1 MANLTPE
8 QEHEWLILAQRERDP
23 QAFAKLVAGHQG
35 RVRAVLRKL
44 THGQQG
50 LADELAQE
58 TFIKAWHALPSFR
71 HDAQWSTWLHRIAY
85 HEFLQH
91 VRRSPPQTA
100 APQEPANIAEAA
112 ATPAHELRLD
122 LEKALAQLH
131 PLETAAIVHCY
142 HGGLSHSQAAAVL
155 GLPLGTLKSHLLRG
169 RSKLQV
175 MLADWR
181 SADTP

>member
-1 MANLTPE
+1 MANLTPA

-23 QAFAKLVAGHQG
+23 QAFAKLVAAHQH

-44 THGQQG
+44 NHGHQA

-91 VRRSPPQTA
+91 VRRSPTQTRQPMEEA
-100 APQEPANIAEAA
+100 HTAEAA
-112 ATPAHELRLD
+112 TNPAHELRLD
-122 LEKALAQLH
+122 LKKALTQLH
-131 PLETAAIVHCY
+131 PLETAAIVHCF
-142 HGGLSHSQAAAVL
+142 HGGLSHNQAAEVL
-155 GLPLGTLKSHLLRG
+155 GLPLGTLKSHLSRG

-175 MLADWR
+175 LLADWR
-181 SADTP
+181 PANSP

>member
-1 MANLTPE
+1 MAATTPA
-8 QEHEWLILAQRERDP
+8 QEREWLILAQRERDP
-23 QAFAKLVAGHQG
+23 QAFAKLVAAHQH

-44 THGQQG
+44 NHGHQA

-91 VRRSPPQTA
+91 VRRSPTQTRQPMEEA
-100 APQEPANIAEAA
+100 HTAEAA
-112 ATPAHELRLD
+112 TNPAHELRLD
-122 LEKALAQLH
+122 LEKALTQLH
-131 PLETAAIVHCY
+131 PLETAAIVHCF
-142 HGGLSHSQAAAVL
+142 HGGLSHNQAAEVL
-155 GLPLGTLKSHLLRG
+155 GLPLGTLKSHLSRG

-175 MLADWR
+175 LLADWR
-181 SADTP
+181 PANSP

>member
-1 MANLTPE
+1 MANLTPA

-23 QAFAKLVAGHQG
+23 QAFAKLVAAHQH

-44 THGQQG
+44 NHGHQA

-91 VRRSPPQTA
+91 VRRSPTQTRQPMEEA
-100 APQEPANIAEAA
+100 HTAEAA
-112 ATPAHELRLD
+112 TNPAHELRLD
-122 LEKALAQLH
+122 LEKALTQLH
-131 PLETAAIVHCY
+131 PLETAAIVHCF
-142 HGGLSHSQAAAVL
+142 HGGLSHNQAAEVL
-155 GLPLGTLKSHLLRG
+155 GLPLGTLKSPLSRG

-175 MLADWR
+175 LLADWR
-181 SADTP
+181 PANSP